1 MNTSNIAKNFEFVH
15 CVFLCGGSGTRL
27 WPLSRKAFPKQF
39 LALDNTTDQSLLQ
52 TSIARIESVVPASRR
67 WIVTA
72 REQSTVAGEQ
82 TKETIGHTL
91 VESAARNTAAAI
103 AWAAWELLKVDR
115 DAVMVVLSSDHVIKN
130 IQGFQTTLTKAV
142 QLAREHKLFVTVG
155 IQPTFASTGFGYIE
169 RGSELGDLGF
179 GVKSFREKP
188 DAKTAEQFVLSG
200 RYLWNAGMFVW
211 NVQEFW
217 NEFKKL
223 QPEIADFFEK
233 AKNRADI
240 ELNYKTI
247 ASLPIDIAFMEKTSR
262 AACVPSLFDWDDI
275 GSWAAVQ
282 SCFTNHVDFKN
293 CTSGDVL
300 TLDTQSSLV
309 MAQKGKFVATLGV
322 KDLCV
327 VATDDAVLVMPLDR
341 AQDIKQIITYLEK
354 NNRTELL

>member
-1 MNTSNIAKNFEFVH
+1 MDTSPIAQNFNSVH

-39 LALDNTTDQSLLQ
+39 LSLDNATEHSLLQ
-52 TSIARIESVVPASRR
+52 SSIERIESIVPVERR

-72 REQSTVAGEQ
+72 REQCGVANQQ
-82 TKETIGHTL
+82 TKEKIKHTL

-115 DAVMVVLSSDHVIKN
+115 NAVMVVLSSDHVIKN
-130 IQGFQTTLTKAV
+130 IQGFQTTLAKAV
-142 QLAREHKLFVTVG
+142 QLAGEHKRFVTVG

-169 RGSELGDLGF
+169 RGGELGDLGF
-179 GVKSFREKP
+179 DVKSFREKP

-217 NEFKKL
+217 TEFKKL
-223 QPEIADFFEK
+223 QPDMANFFET
-233 AKNRADI
+233 AKNTAEI
-240 ELNYKTI
+240 EANYKSI
-247 ASLPIDIAFMEKTSR
+247 ASLPIDIAFMERTTR
-262 AACVPSLFDWDDI
+262 AACVPSIFDWDDI
-275 GSWAAVQ
+275 GSWAAVRT
-282 SCFTNHVDFKN
+282 CFANNAETQN

-300 TLDTQSSLV
+300 TLDTSSSLV

-327 VATDDAVLVMPLDR
+327 VATDDAVLVMPLNR
-341 AQDIKQIITYLEK
+341 AQDIKQIISHLEK